1 MDFYTEFFSWNFTRS
16 PEGLFSWQHLL
27 LVTTVFFIAVFL
39 AVRLSWRN
47 AGADRATK
55 MKIVVVAAIVLD
67 GLELIKLVNYC
78 ILTDG
83 LRILLNYLP
92 LFLCSIP
99 LIVLPMAAFTKGRLQ
114 QAALDFVMMF
124 GLLGAVLGTYL
135 AGNIYSIFPV
145 LHFDPMIS
153 LATHMTSGFSAL
165 YIGLS
170 GLGTMEKKNRMSGV
184 LILGGFMALAF
195 VIDQVGKVAHFQ
207 DNYMFLSRADGT
219 PFMILENLFGS
230 GTALYSISVALTMW
244 AYMGAFYLVAELLAR
259 RRELGHRTAHRV

>member
-1 MDFYTEFFSWNFTRS
+1 MDFFKEFFSWNFTRS

-27 LVTTVFFIAVFL
+27 MVSTVFFIAVFL
-39 AVRLSWRN
+39 AVRLSRKT
-47 AGADRATK
+47 ATADRATK
-55 MKIVVVAAIVLD
+55 MKIVVIAAIVLD

-78 ILTDG
+78 IITNS

-114 QAALDFVMMF
+114 QASLDFVMMF

-170 GLGTMEKKNRMSGV
+170 GLGTLEKKNRVTGV
-184 LILGGFMALAF
+184 VILGVFMALAF
-195 VIDQVGKVAHFQ
+195 VIDQIGKVAHFQ

-219 PFMILENLFGS
+219 PFFILENIFGS

-244 AYMGAFYLVAELLAR
+244 IYMGAFYLVAELLFRRRQAAR
-259 RRELGHRTAHRV
+259 RSVHHV

>member
-1 MDFYTEFFSWNFTRS
+1 MNFVKEFFSWNFTRL

-27 LVTTVFFIAVFL
+27 MVTTVFFIAVFL
-39 AVRLSWRN
+39 AVRLSRKT
-47 AGADRATK
+47 AGADRAAK
-55 MKIVVVAAIVLD
+55 MKVVIIAAIVLD

-78 ILTDG
+78 ILTNSF
-83 LRILLNYLP
+83 RILLNYLP

-99 LIVLPMAAFTKGRLQ
+99 LIVLPIAAFAKGRLQ
-114 QAALDFVMMF
+114 QASLDFVMMF

-170 GLGTMEKKNRMSGV
+170 GLGTMEKKNRGIGV
-184 LILGGFMALAF
+184 LILGVFMALAF
-195 VIDQVGKVAHFQ
+195 VIDQIGKVAQFQ

-219 PFMILENLFGS
+219 PFMILENIFGS

-259 RRELGHRTAHRV
+259 RHAGAHRATRRA